1 METTEAPLFHLRWQI
16 ATGADEAIGETPRN
30 RYQENAQGNAPKN
43 AGGNPPPSDPELPLA
58 PEEGISKPSR
68 PAPRPTLSETGSA
81 HSLADAAKNLDEL
94 REALTLYE
102 GCPLKAAANLVFADG
117 NPEARVMLIGEA
129 PGAEEDR
136 QGLPFVGPS
145 GKLLD
150 RMLAAIG
157 LDRSSV
163 YITNVLF
170 WRPPGNRQPT
180 PAEISS
186 CLPFV
191 ERHIEL
197 VDPEILVLLGGAAA
211 KTLMARN
218 EGIMKLRGKWFEYE
232 SRGMSRPI
240 PAIATFHPAYLL
252 RSPIQKRAAWADFLA
267 IQTKLREGR

>member
-1 METTEAPLFHLRWQI
+1 METTEAPLFQLRWQI
-16 ATGADEAIGETPRN
+16 AIGADEVIGETPRN
-30 RYQENAQGNAPKN
+30 RYQENAQGTVM
-43 AGGNPPPSDPELPLA
+43 GNPPLSGPELPLA
-58 PEEGISKPSR
+58 PEGTARKPSR
-68 PAPRPTLSETGSA
+68 PAPRPTLPETGSA

-94 REALTLYE
+94 REALLLYE

-232 SRGMSRPI
+232 SRGMSRPC

-252 RSPIQKRAAWADFLA
+252 RSPIQKRAVWADFLT
-267 IQTKLREGR
+267 IQTKLQEGR

>member
-1 METTEAPLFHLRWQI
+1 MESTEVSFSHLRWQI
-16 ATGADEAIGETPRN
+16 EAGANEAVGEQPRN
-30 RYQENAQGNAPKN
+30 RYQETTMGR
-43 AGGNPPPSDPELPLA
+43 PPPSDPELPLA
-58 PEEGISKPSR
+58 PEEA
-68 PAPRPTLSETGSA
+68 APKRAASAETASA
-81 HSLADAAKNLDEL
+81 RSLADAAKNLDEL
-94 REALTLYE
+94 REALALYE
-102 GCPLKAAANLVFADG
+102 GCPLKGAARLVFADG
-117 NPEARVMLIGEA
+117 NPQARVMLIGEA

-150 RMLAAIG
+150 RMLTAIG
-157 LDRSSV
+157 LDRGSV

-197 VDPEILVLLGGAAA
+197 VDPEILVLLGGPAA

-232 SRGMSRPI
+232 SRGMSRPC

-252 RSPIQKRAAWADFLA
+252 RSPIQKRTAWADFLA
-267 IQTKLREGR
+267 IQAKLRQGR

>member
-1 METTEAPLFHLRWQI
+1 MEIVGTSLFHLRWQI
-16 ATGADEAIGETPRN
+16 ATGADEAIGEVPRN
-30 RYQENAQGNAPKN
+30 RYQENAKGNF
-43 AGGNPPPSDPELPLA
+43 PPSSPGLPLA
-58 PEEGISKPSR
+58 PKRGGSKPST
-68 PAPRPTLSETGSA
+68 AVPRSTLSETGSA

-94 REALTLYE
+94 REALLLYE
-102 GCPLKAAANLVFADG
+102 GCPLKAAATLVFADG
-117 NPEARVMLIGEA
+117 NPQAKVMLIGEA

-157 LDRSSV
+157 LNRSSV

-197 VDPEILVLLGGAAA
+197 VDPEVLVLLGGAAA

-252 RSPIQKRAAWADFLA
+252 RSPIQKRAAWADCLA
-267 IQTKLREGR
+267 IQEKLRRGH

>member
-1 METTEAPLFHLRWQI
+1 METTEASLFHLRWQI
-16 ATGADEAIGETPRN
+16 ATGADEAIGEKPRN
-30 RYQENAQGNAPKN
+30 RYQENAMGK
-43 AGGNPPPSDPELPLA
+43 PPPPGPELPLA
-58 PEEGISKPSR
+58 PEKTARKPSH
-68 PAPRPTLSETGSA
+68 AVSAETASA
-81 HSLADAAKNLDEL
+81 RSLADTAKNLDEL
-94 REALTLYE
+94 REALMLYD

-117 NPEARVMLIGEA
+117 NPEAKVMLIGEA

-157 LDRSSV
+157 LDRKSV

-180 PAEISS
+180 PAEIAA

-197 VDPEILVLLGGAAA
+197 VDPEILVLLGGPAA
-211 KTLMARN
+211 KTLTARN

-232 SRGMSRPI
+232 SRGMSRPCS
-240 PAIATFHPAYLL
+240 AIATFHPAYLL
-252 RSPIQKRAAWADFLA
+252 RSPIQKRTAWADFLA
-267 IQTKLREGR
+267 IQAKLREGR